1 MPQAKYAAALAVLTI
16 WYRLSWTSM
25 GLATLFGGLAVKAR
39 DRPRSHHPLP
49 SPPPPFPSPFV
60 AGSPASLAAAGRR
73 PALPHRRPS
82 LAAQLHLSSEENVAF
97 SQTVASVV
105 AGAQRKARR
114 MTMTAQSL
122 GLFSPSKERSE

>member
-1 MPQAKYAAALAVLTI
+1 MDVDGAGDALRRPCGQGARSTEIAPPLALTAAAL
-16 WYRLSWTSM
+16 
-25 GLATLFGGLAVKAR
+25 
-39 DRPRSHHPLP
+39 
-49 SPPPPFPSPFV
+49 SPFV
-60 AGSPASLAAAGRR
+60 AGSPASLAAAGRC